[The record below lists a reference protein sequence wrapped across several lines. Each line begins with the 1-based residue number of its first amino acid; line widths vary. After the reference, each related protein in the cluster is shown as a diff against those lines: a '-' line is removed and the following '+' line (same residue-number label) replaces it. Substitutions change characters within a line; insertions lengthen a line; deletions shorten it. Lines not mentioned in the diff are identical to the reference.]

1 MDKQDVVYILLYIME
16 YYSTIENNKIPSFV
30 ATWVIVE
37 GIIKLVKENQILY
50 DITYMW
56 NLKKYNW
63 QIKKKEA
70 DSQI

>member
-1 MDKQDVVYILLYIME
+1 ME

>member
-1 MDKQDVVYILLYIME
+1 MVYILLYIME